1 MAAFVEGAGLVR
13 AALFLIA
20 MGSALAAAHP
30 VLALSW
36 AEQELVGLEQA
47 YADALIR
54 KDVPF
59 LIRYYAEDW
68 RGGDWMGFATKS
80 TIIRILRDGSYKV
93 KSMRLHDVRVR
104 IKGSIAIVQGMDDE
118 VSFASGKDV
127 SGTWLF
133 TDIFER
139 RGGRWVCINSQT
151 TQLERK

>member
-1 MAAFVEGAGLVR
+1 MRR
-13 AALFLIA
+13 ALLLIA
-20 MGSALAAAHP
+20 SGALLAASVPALALP
-30 VLALSW
+30 KP
-36 AEQELVGLEQA
+36 EQELVALEQA

-59 LIRYYAEDW
+59 LVGYYAEDW

-80 TIIRILRDGSYKV
+80 NIIRILRDGSYNV
-93 KSMRLHDVRVR
+93 KSMRLRDVRVR

-118 VSFASGKDV
+118 VSSAAGKNV

-151 TQLERK
+151 TKLERK